1 MYAEQAVLI
10 VKPNINSWVLLSEK
24 IWSQFLNSNKYFVN
38 TLDNITEKGKII
50 YGTNFYDR
58 ILKPAR
64 TSNVGEKKLI
74 QSVFILY

>member
-1 MYAEQAVLI
+1 MAQLVEHLTLDFG
-10 VKPNINSWVLLSEK
+10 S
-24 IWSQFLNSNKYFVN
+24 LNSNKYFVN
-38 TLDNITEKGKII
+38 TLDNTTEKGKII
-50 YGTNFYDR
+50 CGTNFYDR